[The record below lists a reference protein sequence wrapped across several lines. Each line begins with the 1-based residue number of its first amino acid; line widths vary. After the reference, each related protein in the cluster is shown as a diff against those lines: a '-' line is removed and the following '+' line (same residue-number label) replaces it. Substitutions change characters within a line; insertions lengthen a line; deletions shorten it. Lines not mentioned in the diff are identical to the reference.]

1 MSTDIH
7 RLLDEAFAG
16 VEMTP
21 DAQDLKEEIRAN
33 LVARVDELE
42 SSGRSSSDAA
52 REAIGELG
60 DVRDLLDG
68 AGTTADVPRATD
80 SYAALQ
86 LRHRVRPKVG
96 FVVRVVV
103 WSLAFIVGHDARDSR
118 SDRRA
123 APAHRGDHRADGLR
137 VDGTRPGGRRLALA
151 GDHDQSSDAAQPR
164 GRLLPRHPA
173 RHPTGSGSP
182 GWSRWAPCRY
192 GASSSRPL
200 GVITSIILFAFLA
213 ASQTNRHKA
222 WVRQAQ
228 QRCVAGRQS
237 VRGGARDRRALRHL
251 HRGDLDADVRRDRG
265 ARLHGGLVV
274 GAARLH
280 RRLRR
285 DDAAAGP
292 HDVRPAQNL
301 VAAAER
307 AQREDRP
314 QFHTNRQKGRSPC
327 PRTTAATPSSPTH

>member
-42 SSGRSSSDAA
+42 ASGRSSSDAA
-52 REAIGELG
+52 RQAIAELG

-68 AGTTADVPRATD
+68 AGATADVTRATD
-80 SYAALQ
+80 SYAAMQ
-86 LRHRVRPKVG
+86 LRHRVRPKAG

-103 WSLAFIVGHDARDSR
+103 WSLAFVVGMTLAILGATGVLPLPIGAIIGLMGFASTGLGLVVGDSL
-118 SDRRA
+118 SQETTTE
-123 APAHRGDHRADGLR
+123 P
-137 VDGTRPGGRRLALA
+137 
-151 GDHDQSSDAAQPR
+151 SDAAQPR
-164 GRLLPRHPA
+164 RRATSSPPCSPSYGLGFAGLVALGALPIWCVVFA
-173 RHPTGSGSP
+173 
-182 GWSRWAPCRY
+182 A
-192 GASSSRPL
+192 L
-200 GVITSIILFAFLA
+200 GVIAAIILFAFLA

-228 QRCVAGRQS
+228 HDASQVGNRFEEEPETA
-237 VRGGARDRRALRHL
+237 ARFGIYTAVIWTRH
-251 HRGDLDADVRRDRG
+251 VRRDRG
-265 ARLHGGLVV
+265 ARLHGRLVV

-285 DDAAAGP
+285 DDA
-292 HDVRPAQNL
+292 RCSPA
-301 VAAAER
+301 
-307 AQREDRP
+307 
-314 QFHTNRQKGRSPC
+314 
-327 PRTTAATPSSPTH
+327 